1 MRRVA
6 VILAVSFV
14 CLDARADDEQRMAED
29 LFNQGLAAMA
39 ASPPDYPRA
48 CRLFEGS
55 YKIDPSKQGT
65 LLNLAGCH
73 EQIGKVATAWSEYRK
88 VEGMAAAT
96 NRTDRVKL
104 ARERWQALEPRL
116 SYLKI
121 VILPSVWLP
130 SMTVAVDGVAVP
142 AAVIDVDAGP
152 KASRMVSLAVDP
164 GTHQIVARAP
174 GKRDFVTKALVDDA
188 RQTVSVQILALVDA
202 PPGERTASSGPGGGA
217 GGKEGI
223 AFDQAERV
231 ASSRAQRT
239 AGLVVG
245 GVGVATLLTGGVFG
259 ILAVGQASNVA
270 ECSGPAGCV
279 GTRLQDAES
288 AHTRANTFANVAN
301 VLVPLGL
308 VFGGVGAALF
318 FTAKGGGKDDS
329 KHARTHLSPVAGP
342 GALGLSAGGAF

>member
-14 CLDARADDEQRMAED
+14 CLRARADDEQRMAED

-104 ARERWQALEPRL
+104 AREHWQALEPRL

-142 AAVIDVDAGP
+142 AAVIDADAGP
-152 KASRMVSLAVDP
+152 KASRVVSLAVDP

-174 GKRDFVTKALVDDA
+174 GKRDFVTRAVVDDA
-188 RQTVSVQILALVDA
+188 KQTVSVQILALVDA
-202 PPGERTASSGPGGGA
+202 PPGERTTSSGPGG

-231 ASSRAQRT
+231 ASTRAQRT

-245 GVGVATLLTGGVFG
+245 GVGVITLVTGGVFG
-259 ILAVGQASNVA
+259 VLAVGQAANAA
-270 ECSGPAGCV
+270 ECSNAAGCS
-279 GTRLQDAES
+279 GARYQDAES

-329 KHARTHLSPVAGP
+329 KHARTRLSPVLGP

>member
-1 MRRVA
+1 MRRAA
-6 VILAVSFV
+6 VILAVSLACFE
-14 CLDARADDEQRMAED
+14 ARADDEQRMAED

-55 YKIDPSKQGT
+55 FKIDASKQGT

-73 EQIGKVATAWSEYRK
+73 EQIGKIATAWGEYRK
-88 VEGMAAAT
+88 VEAMAAAA
-96 NRTDRVKL
+96 NRPDRVKL
-104 ARERWQALEPRL
+104 AREHWQALEPRL
-116 SYLKI
+116 SYLRI

-130 SMTVAVDGVAVP
+130 SLTVVVDGVTVP
-142 AAVIDVDAGP
+142 AAVIDADAGP

-164 GTHQIVARAP
+164 GTHQVVARAP
-174 GKRDFVTKALVDDA
+174 GKRDFVTKAVVDDA
-188 RQTVSVQILALVDA
+188 KQTVSVQILALVDA
-202 PPGERTASSGPGGGA
+202 PPGERPASSGATGGD
-217 GGKEGI
+217 GKDGI

-259 ILAVGQASNVA
+259 ILAVGQASNAA
-270 ECSGPAGCV
+270 ECSNPAGCS
-279 GTRLQDAES
+279 GARYQEAES

-318 FTAKGGGKDDS
+318 FTAKGSGREDPKR
-329 KHARTHLSPVAGP
+329 ARTDVVPMVGP
-342 GALGLSAGGAF
+342 GALGLGAGGAF

>member
-6 VILAVSFV
+6 VILAVSLV

-73 EQIGKVATAWSEYRK
+73 EQIGKVATAWGEYRK
-88 VEGMAAAT
+88 VEGMAASA
-96 NRTDRVKL
+96 NRADRVKL
-104 ARERWQALEPRL
+104 AREHWQALEPRL

-130 SMTVAVDGVAVP
+130 SITVVVDGVMVP
-142 AAVIDVDAGP
+142 SAVIDADAGP
-152 KASRMVSLAVDP
+152 KASRVVSLAVDP
-164 GTHQIVARAP
+164 GTHQIVARAS
-174 GKRDFVTKALVDDA
+174 GKRDFVTKVLVDDA
-188 RQTVSVQILALVDA
+188 KQTVSVQILALVDA
-202 PPGERTASSGPGGGA
+202 PVAARPPSANPGAG

-231 ASSRAQRT
+231 ASARAQRT

-245 GVGVATLLTGGVFG
+245 GVGVATLLGGGVFG
-259 ILAVGQASNVA
+259 VLAVGQASKAA
-270 ECSGPAGCV
+270 ECSNPEGCT
-279 GTRLQDAES
+279 GARYQDAAS

-301 VLVPLGL
+301 VLVPVGL

-318 FTAKGGGKDDS
+318 LTAKGAGKEEG
-329 KHARTHLSPVAGP
+329 KQGRTRVAPLLGQ
-342 GALGLSAGGAF
+342 GAFGLSAGGVF

>member
-6 VILAVSFV
+6 VILAFSLA

-55 YKIDPSKQGT
+55 FKIDATKQGT

-73 EQIGKVATAWSEYRK
+73 EQIGKVATAWGEYRK
-88 VEGMAAAT
+88 VEAMAAAA
-96 NRTDRVKL
+96 NRPDRVKL
-104 ARERWQALEPRL
+104 AREHWQALEPRL

-130 SMTVAVDGVAVP
+130 SMTVAVDGVTVP
-142 AAVIDVDAGP
+142 AAVIDADAGP

-164 GTHQIVARAP
+164 GTHQVVARAP
-174 GKRDFVTKALVDDA
+174 GKRDFVTKAVVDDA
-188 RQTVSVQILALVDA
+188 KQTVAVQVLALVDA
-202 PPGERTASSGPGGGA
+202 PPGERPSAPSGSAAG

-245 GVGVATLLTGGVFG
+245 GVGVAALLTGGVFG
-259 ILAVGQASNVA
+259 VLAVGQASNAA
-270 ECSGPAGCV
+270 ECSNPAGCS
-279 GTRLQDAES
+279 GARYQDAEN

-318 FTAKGGGKDDS
+318 FTAKGAGKEDG
-329 KHARTHLSPVAGP
+329 KHGRTRWVPMVGS
-342 GALGLSAGGAF
+342 GALGVAAGGAF